1 MSFEYYELRQQ
12 YMLFLQNYAERSD
25 SIIAIIETSEKFVVV
40 LNLLKFPKKKDV
52 TECHILLN
60 IIQQRLLDIQILVF
74 CHGLYVRNVQ
84 FRLL

>member
-1 MSFEYYELRQQ
+1 MICTTTAVHT
-12 YMLFLQNYAERSD
+12 FLQNYEERSV